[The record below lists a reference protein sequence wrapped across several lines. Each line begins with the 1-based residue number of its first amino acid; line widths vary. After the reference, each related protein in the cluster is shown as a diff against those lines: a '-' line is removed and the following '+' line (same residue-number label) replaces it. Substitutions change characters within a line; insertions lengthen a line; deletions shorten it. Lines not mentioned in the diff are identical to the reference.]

1 VVGAIQYYPRHES
14 KPTVVAAAIRPWEIV
29 MWIGVLLV
37 VIAVIVAGWL
47 IAVYNRLV
55 ALKNRVANA
64 YAQIDVQLKRRH
76 DLIPNLLEVARKY
89 MAHERETFE
98 AIVAARNRA
107 IAAQGAAARDPTDPN
122 AIASLTAAETAL
134 GGALGRLYALTEN
147 YPELKASTTM
157 AQFSEE
163 LTSTENK
170 VAFARQAF
178 NDAVMALN
186 TAIQAFPAVLFAG
199 SLGFKSAG
207 MLEAVEAPTER
218 AAPVVK
224 F

>member
-1 VVGAIQYYPRHES
+1 MSARHES
-14 KPTVVAAAIRPWEIV
+14 KPTGIIVAAAIQRLETV
-29 MWIGVLLV
+29 MSVGVLLV
-37 VIAVIVAGWL
+37 VILVVVVGWL
-47 IAVYNRLV
+47 VAVYNRLV

-76 DLIPNLLEVARKY
+76 DLIPNLVEVARKY
-89 MAHERETFE
+89 MSHERETFE

-107 IAAQGAAARDPTDPN
+107 IEAQTAAARDPTDPG
-122 AIASLTAAETAL
+122 AIASVAAAETVL
-134 GGALGRLYALTEN
+134 GGALGRLFALSEN
-147 YPELKASTTM
+147 YPELKASTNM
-157 AQFSEE
+157 AQLSEE

-186 TAIQAFPAVLFAG
+186 SAVQALPAVLFAG
-199 SLGFKSAG
+199 AMGFKTAG
-207 MLEAVEAPTER
+207 MLEAVEAPEER

>member
-1 VVGAIQYYPRHES
+1 
-14 KPTVVAAAIRPWEIV
+14 
-29 MWIGVLLV
+29 MWVGVLLV
-37 VIAVIVAGWL
+37 AIIAIVVGWL
-47 IAVYNRLV
+47 VAVYNRLV
-55 ALKNRVANA
+55 VLKNRVANA

-107 IAAQGAAARDPTDPN
+107 IEAQAAAARDPTDRG
-122 AIASLTAAETAL
+122 AIASVTAAETVL
-134 GGALGRLYALTEN
+134 GGALGRLFALSEN
-147 YPELKASTTM
+147 YPELKASTNM

-199 SLGFKSAG
+199 AMGFKAAG
-207 MLEAVEAPTER
+207 MLEAIAAADER

>member
-1 VVGAIQYYPRHES
+1 MGVVLG
-14 KPTVVAAAIRPWEIV
+14 
-29 MWIGVLLV
+29 
-37 VIAVIVAGWL
+37 VIVAIVVGWL

-76 DLIPNLLEVARKY
+76 DLIPNLLEIARKY
-89 MAHERETFE
+89 MSHERETFE

-107 IAAQGAAARDPTDPN
+107 IEAQGAAARDPTDRN
-122 AIASLTAAETAL
+122 AIHSVAAAETVL
-134 GGALGRLYALTEN
+134 GGALGRLFALSEN
-147 YPELKASTTM
+147 YPELKASTNM
-157 AQFSEE
+157 AQFAEE

-170 VAFARQAF
+170 VTFARQAF

-199 SLGFKSAG
+199 ALGFKAAG
-207 MLEAVEAPTER
+207 MLEAVEAPQER

>member
-1 VVGAIQYYPRHES
+1 
-14 KPTVVAAAIRPWEIV
+14 
-29 MWIGVLLV
+29 MWVGVLLV
-37 VIAVIVAGWL
+37 AIIAIVVGWFV
-47 IAVYNRLV
+47 AVYNRLV
-55 ALKNRVANA
+55 VLKNRVANA

-107 IAAQGAAARDPTDPN
+107 IEAQAAAARDPTDRG
-122 AIASLTAAETAL
+122 AIASVTAAETVL
-134 GGALGRLYALTEN
+134 GGALGRLFALSEN
-147 YPELKASTTM
+147 YPELKASTNM

-199 SLGFKSAG
+199 AMGFKAAG
-207 MLEAVEAPTER
+207 MLEAIAAADER

>member
-1 VVGAIQYYPRHES
+1 
-14 KPTVVAAAIRPWEIV
+14 

-37 VIAVIVAGWL
+37 VIIAIVVGWI

-107 IAAQGAAARDPTDPN
+107 IEAQAAAARDPTDRG
-122 AIASLTAAETAL
+122 AIASVTAAETVL
-134 GGALGRLYALTEN
+134 GGALGRLFALSEN
-147 YPELKASTTM
+147 YPELKASTNM

-199 SLGFKSAG
+199 AMGFKAAG
-207 MLEAVEAPTER
+207 MLEAIAAADER